1 MKTRLRRQ
9 VFAVEEEQ
17 YFTTDSTPTAVAG
30 RVKQKKK
37 HNAANTET
45 QCLSIRFQ
53 EFFFLIQ
60 LIFIQVDTQVF
71 FFFWPFA
78 VKIDF
83 CLLL

>member
-9 VFAVEEEQ
+9 VFALEEEQ

-53 EFFFLIQ
+53 ENSFFSDPADIHKSGHASISFFL
-60 LIFIQVDTQVF
+60 
-71 FFFWPFA
+71 PFA
-78 VKIDF
+78 VKIH
-83 CLLL
+83 L

>member
-45 QCLSIRFQ
+45 QCLLIRFQ
-53 EFFFLIQ
+53 ENSFFSDPADIHKSGHASISFFL
-60 LIFIQVDTQVF
+60 
-71 FFFWPFA
+71 PFA
-78 VKIDF
+78 VKIH
-83 CLLL
+83 L

>member
-45 QCLSIRFQ
+45 QSLSIRFQ
-53 EFFFLIQ
+53 ENSFFF
-60 LIFIQVDTQVF
+60 
-71 FFFWPFA
+71 
-78 VKIDF
+78 
-83 CLLL
+83 

>member
-45 QCLSIRFQ
+45 QCLSIKFQ
-53 EFFFLIQ
+53 ANSFFLIQ
-60 LIFIQVDTQVF
+60 LIFTQVDTQVF
-71 FFFWPFA
+71 F
-78 VKIDF
+78 
-83 CLLL
+83 